1 MNSIAARFLLPFGAV
16 AVIFSTL
23 VFYEIYA
30 TSQRI
35 ADDFVRHQAN
45 MVMELN
51 QAIREYA
58 AETIRPAIQNIA
70 GKDEFIPEA
79 MSSSFI
85 ARSVFGKLQKK
96 FPGYIVRFVSDKP
109 RNPIN
114 QATPEELRIMDFF
127 RKNPHVLQQSEQIQI
142 NGQRYVAQFKPLRT
156 TAECLRCH
164 GDPKDAPAAM
174 AKRYGATAGFHRQAG
189 DVAGLDTVAI
199 PVEAVAI
206 AMASD
211 MRWKLLVLATWL
223 AFLFSLIMMVFHFV
237 VSRRL
242 GAMARHI
249 RQIATKSD
257 TSRMTP
263 DGLRE
268 NDEIDVL
275 GIAFD
280 NLFEQLRAMQ
290 SSLEQRVIE
299 RTADLAKANVGLKQE
314 ITERQRAEEAV
325 RESEHRLQATINRAP
340 FGAYFFELQSDGRLV
355 LTGANPAAEKV
366 THVLNQQFFNKTI
379 EDAFPSLKGT
389 EIPDAFRR
397 VAVNGEDY
405 QNDQVEWNDEGI
417 RGVFEFHAFQTG
429 ANRMAVFFQDITER
443 KRGEDAI
450 RASLQ
455 EKTVLLKEVHHRVKN
470 NLQTVTSLLNLQAVR
485 TKNQTALDTL
495 QETGNRVRSMA
506 LLHETLYRSE
516 TLGRVNFGN
525 YIENICGHLFC
536 SYGPKAAH
544 IKLETHL
551 EEVSVDLD
559 QAVSCGLIINELVS
573 NALKHAFPD
582 GRAGRIMVELKMA
595 PEKQIVLNVAD
606 DGVGIPPGADIHQT
620 GTLGHQLVFMLAEKL
635 HGTVEVIREHGTT
648 FRIVFPSRLS

>member
-1 MNSIAARFLLPFGAV
+1 MKSIAARFLLPFGAV

-23 VFYEIYA
+23 VFYEIYS
-30 TSQRI
+30 TSQHV
-35 ADDFVRHQAN
+35 ADDLIRKQAD
-45 MVMELN
+45 MLMEFN
-51 QAIREYA
+51 QAIREYV
-58 AETIRPAIQNIA
+58 AEKGRPALQQIV
-70 GKDEFIPEA
+70 GKEEFIPET

-85 ARSVFGKLQKK
+85 SLNVFEKIQRK
-96 FPGYIVRFVSDKP
+96 FPGYIVRFASD
-109 RNPIN
+109 NPLN
-114 QATPEELRIMDFF
+114 PANRATSEELRVLEFF
-127 RKNPHVLQQSEQIQI
+127 RQNPRILQKSEQVWI
-142 NGQRYVAQFKPLRT
+142 NGQRYVAQFKAVRT

-164 GDPKDAPAAM
+164 GDPKDAPAGLT
-174 AKRYGATAGFHRQAG
+174 KRYGTAAGFHRRAG
-189 DVAGLDTVAI
+189 DVAGVDTIAI
-199 PVEAVAI
+199 PVEAVATAI
-206 AMASD
+206 TSE

-223 AFLFSLIMMVFHFV
+223 VFLFSLIMVVFHVV

-242 GAMARHI
+242 AAMAKHI
-249 RQIATKSD
+249 RLIAH
-257 TSRMTP
+257 TSEAARMTP
-263 DGLRE
+263 TGLKE

-280 NLFEQLRAMQ
+280 NLFQELRAMHA
-290 SSLEQRVIE
+290 SLEQRVVE
-299 RTADLAKANVGLKQE
+299 RTAELAKANDGLKQE
-314 ITERQRAEEAV
+314 IAERQRAEEAV
-325 RESEHRLQATINRAP
+325 RESERRLQATINRAP
-340 FGAYFFELQSDGRLV
+340 FGAYFFELRADGQLV

-366 THVLNQQFFNKTI
+366 TRAETREFLGRPF
-379 EDAFPSLKGT
+379 EEAFPSLKET
-389 EIPDAFRR
+389 EIPAAFRR
-397 VAVNGEDY
+397 VAADGEDY
-405 QNDQVEWNDEGI
+405 QNEQVEWNDPII

-485 TKNQTALDTL
+485 TKNSTALDTL

-516 TLGRVNFGN
+516 ALGRVSFGG
-525 YIENICGHLFC
+525 YIENICGHLFR
-536 SYGPKAAH
+536 SYGPKAAKV
-544 IKLETHL
+544 KLELHL
-551 EEVSVDLD
+551 EEVAVDLD

-582 GRAGRIMVELKMA
+582 GRAGKIVVELQKT
-595 PEKQIVLNVAD
+595 PDKQIVLKVAD

-635 HGTVEVIREHGTT
+635 RGAVEVIREHGAA
-648 FRIVFPSRLS
+648 FRISFPARLG

>member
-1 MNSIAARFLLPFGAV
+1 V

>member
-1 MNSIAARFLLPFGAV
+1 MKSIAARFLLPFGAV

-23 VFYEIYA
+23 VFYEVYA
-30 TSQRI
+30 TTQHI
-35 ADDFVRHQAN
+35 ADSMVRQQAN
-45 MVMELN
+45 MVMEFN
-51 QAIREYA
+51 MAIRKYV
-58 AETIRPAIQNIA
+58 AETIRPAAEKIV
-70 GKDEFIPEA
+70 GKDEFIPEM
-79 MSSSFI
+79 MSPAFI
-85 ARSVFGKLQKK
+85 SRNIFEELQKK
-96 FPGYIVRFVSDKP
+96 FPGYIVRFASDKP
-109 RNPIN
+109 RNPAN
-114 QATPEELRIMDFF
+114 QATPDELSAMEFF
-127 RKNPHVLQQSEQIQI
+127 RRNPRIVQTIDQIQI
-142 NGQRYVAQFKPLRT
+142 NGQRYVAQFKARRMT
-156 TAECLRCH
+156 SECLRCH
-164 GDPKDAPAAM
+164 GDPKDAPAALL
-174 AKRYGATAGFHRQAG
+174 KRYGATAGFHRQVG
-189 DVAGLDTVAI
+189 DMVGLDVIAI
-199 PVEAVAI
+199 PVEKIAVAI
-206 AMASD
+206 ASE
-211 MRWKLLVLATWL
+211 MRWKLVVLATWL
-223 AFLFSLIMMVFHFV
+223 TFLFGLIIVVFHIV

-242 GAMARHI
+242 VQMARHI
-249 RQIATKSD
+249 RHIANKSEI
-257 TSRMTP
+257 SRMTP
-263 DGLRE
+263 QGAKG

-275 GIAFD
+275 GVAFD

-290 SSLEQRVIE
+290 ASLEQRVTE
-299 RTADLAKANVGLKQE
+299 RTADLAKANDGLKQE
-314 ITERQRAEEAV
+314 IEERQRAEEAV
-325 RESEHRLQATINRAP
+325 RESERRLQATINRAP
-340 FGAYFFELQSDGRLV
+340 FGAYFFELQPDGQLV

-366 THVLNQQFFNKTI
+366 TRVANQQFFNKTI

-397 VAVNGEDY
+397 VAASGEDY

-417 RGVFEFHAFQTG
+417 HGVFEFHAFQTG
-429 ANRMAVFFQDITER
+429 PHRMAVFFQDITER
-443 KRGEDAI
+443 KRGEDAV

-525 YIENICGHLFC
+525 YIENICGHLLR
-536 SYGPKAAH
+536 SYGPKAAQ
-544 IKLETHL
+544 IKLESHL

-582 GRAGRIMVELKMA
+582 GRAGRIEVELKKT
-595 PEKQIVLNVAD
+595 PEQQIVLKVAD

-648 FRIVFPSRLS
+648 FRIMFPSRLS

>member
-1 MNSIAARFLLPFGAV
+1 MKSIAARFLLPFSAV
-16 AVIFSTL
+16 AVVFSTL

-45 MVMELN
+45 MVMEFN

-58 AETIRPAIQNIA
+58 AETAQPAMQNIA
-70 GKDEFIPEA
+70 GKDECISEA
-79 MSSSFI
+79 MSSSLI
-85 ARSVFGKLQKK
+85 ARSVFKTIQKK
-96 FPGYIVRFVSDKP
+96 FPGYIVRFASDKP
-109 RNPIN
+109 RNPAN

-127 RKNPHVLQQSEQIQI
+127 RQNPQIIQQSEQIQI
-142 NGQRYVAQFKPLRT
+142 NGQRYVAQFKVLRT

-164 GDPKDAPAAM
+164 GDPKEAPASM
-174 AKRYGATAGFHRQAG
+174 VKRYGATAGFHRQAG

-199 PVEAVAI
+199 PVEAVAV
-206 AMASD
+206 AMAAE
-211 MRWKLLVLATWL
+211 MRWKLLVLAMWI
-223 AFLFSLIMMVFHFV
+223 AFLFGMVGLVFHCM

-242 GAMARHI
+242 AAMARHI
-249 RQIATKSD
+249 RELATKSEV
-257 TSRMTP
+257 SRITP
-263 DGLRE
+263 EGLRE

-280 NLFEQLRAMQ
+280 KLFEQLRAMQ
-290 SSLEQRVIE
+290 ASLEQRVVE
-299 RTADLAKANVGLKQE
+299 RTAELARANDGLKQE
-314 ITERQRAEEAV
+314 IAERQRAEEAV
-325 RESEHRLQATINRAP
+325 RESELRLQATINRAP

-355 LTGANPAAEKV
+355 LTGGNPAAEKV
-366 THVLNQQFFNKTI
+366 TRAMNQQFFNKAI

-397 VAVNGEDY
+397 VAANGDDY
-405 QNDQVEWNDEGI
+405 QNDQVEWNDQGI

-429 ANRMAVFFQDITER
+429 VNRMAVFFQDVTER

-525 YIENICGHLFC
+525 YIENICGHLFR

-582 GRAGRIMVELKMA
+582 GRSGRIAVELKMA

>member
-1 MNSIAARFLLPFGAV
+1 MKSIAARFLLPFAAV

-23 VFYEIYA
+23 VFYEVYA
-30 TSQRI
+30 TSQHI
-35 ADDFVRHQAN
+35 ADDLIRKQAD
-45 MVMELN
+45 MLMEFN
-51 QAIREYA
+51 QAIREYV
-58 AETIRPAIQNIA
+58 AEKGRPALQHIV
-70 GKDEFIPEA
+70 GKDEFIPET

-85 ARSVFGKLQKK
+85 SQNIFERIQKK
-96 FPGYIVRFVSDKP
+96 FPGYIVRFASDNAL
-109 RNPIN
+109 NPVN
-114 QATPEELRIMDFF
+114 RATTDELRVMDFF
-127 RKNPHVLQQSEQIQI
+127 RQNPRVIQKSEQILI
-142 NGQRYVAQFKPLRT
+142 NGQRYVAQFKALRT
-156 TAECLRCH
+156 TTECLRCH
-164 GDPKDAPAAM
+164 GDPKDAPAGLT
-174 AKRYGATAGFHRQAG
+174 KRYGTTAGFRRPVG

-199 PVEAVAI
+199 PVEAIATAI
-206 AMASD
+206 TTE

-223 AFLFSLIMMVFHFV
+223 VFLFSLIMVVFHVV

-242 GAMARHI
+242 AGMARHI
-249 RQIATKSD
+249 REIAHKSEAA
-257 TSRMTP
+257 RMTP
-263 DGLRE
+263 EGLKE

-290 SSLEQRVIE
+290 ATLENRVVE
-299 RTADLAKANVGLKQE
+299 RTAELARANDGLKQE

-325 RESEHRLQATINRAP
+325 RESERRLQATINRAP
-340 FGAYFFELQSDGRLV
+340 FGAYFFELQIDGRLA

-366 THVLNQQFFNKTI
+366 TRATTQEFLGKAI
-379 EDAFPSLKGT
+379 EDAFPSLKET

-397 VAVNGEDY
+397 VAADGEDY
-405 QNDQVEWNDEGI
+405 QNDQVEWNDPVI

-429 ANRMAVFFQDITER
+429 FNRMAVFFQDITER

-485 TKNQTALDTL
+485 TKNTTALDTL

-525 YIENICGHLFC
+525 YIENICGHLFR
-536 SYGPKAAH
+536 SYGPKAAR
-544 IKLETHL
+544 IKLELHL

-582 GRAGRIMVELKMA
+582 GRAGRIEVELKKT
-595 PEKQIVLNVAD
+595 PDKQIVLKVAD

-635 HGTVEVIREHGTT
+635 RGTVEVIREHGAT